1 MTKTRK
7 FWAHAL
13 CVPAV
18 TFCALPFVALAQGG
32 QQYISDEIS
41 VTIRQKPTNDAES
54 VGAVK
59 SGAKV
64 TVLETL
70 GADSFARIRTADGRE
85 GWITARF
92 ISAQPA
98 AKDQLLSL
106 RQQLDQAHAQAQ
118 SLQHDLDT
126 AQAAL
131 AKAKPALEM
140 AGENEKLKAAMA
152 QREQQVGELEQQY
165 DGERARRQTLL
176 MGAILVGGG
185 IFVGLVLPWMG
196 TRKKRYS
203 DF

>member
-13 CVPAV
+13 CVPALSL
-18 TFCALPFVALAQGG
+18 CASPFAALAQGG

-41 VTIRQKPTNDAES
+41 VTIRQKPSNDAES
-54 VGAVK
+54 LGAVK

-64 TVLETL
+64 TVLENL

-92 ISAQPA
+92 ISGQPA
-98 AKDQLLSL
+98 AKDQLLAL
-106 RQQLDQAHAQAQ
+106 RQQLDQAHSQAQ

-126 AQAAL
+126 AQQAL

-140 AGENEKLKAAMA
+140 AGENEKLRAAMA
-152 QREQQVGELEQQY
+152 QREQQVTELEQQY

-176 MGAILVGGG
+176 LGAILVAAG
-185 IFVGLVLPWMG
+185 IFVGLLLPWMG

>member
-18 TFCALPFVALAQGG
+18 MLCALPGAALAQSG

-41 VTIRQKPTNDAES
+41 VTIRQKPSNDAES
-54 VGAVK
+54 LGVVK
-59 SGAKV
+59 SGARV
-64 TVLETL
+64 SVLESL
-70 GADSFARIRTADGRE
+70 GSDSFARIRTADGRE

-92 ISAQPA
+92 LSAQPA
-98 AKDQLLSL
+98 AKDQLLTL

-131 AKAKPALEM
+131 AKARPALEM
-140 AGENEKLKAAMA
+140 AGENEKLRAAIA
-152 QREQQVGELEQQY
+152 QREQQVGELEQQF

-176 MGAILVGGG
+176 MGAMLVGIG

-196 TRKKRYS
+196 GRKKRYS

>member
-13 CVPAV
+13 CVPAL
-18 TFCALPFVALAQGG
+18 TLCALPFAALAQGG

-41 VTIRQKPTNDAES
+41 VTIRQKPSNDAES
-54 VGAVK
+54 LGAVK

-70 GADSFARIRTADGRE
+70 GADSFARIRTTDGRE

-92 ISAQPA
+92 ISGQPA
-98 AKDQLLSL
+98 AKDQLVAM
-106 RQQLDQAHAQAQ
+106 RQQLDQAHTQAQ

-126 AQAAL
+126 AQQAL

-140 AGENEKLKAAMA
+140 AGENEKLRAAMA
-152 QREQQVGELEQQY
+152 QREQQVTELEQQY

-176 MGAILVGGG
+176 LGAILVGAG